1 MIPYD
6 YKKYFER
13 DFNVAKFF
21 GCWVN
26 DGRAESKYYKYYFV
40 MVNLFFIVLYNIILT
55 IEWFANSKSVK
66 LFAQMGYVNLI
77 CTMGQVKSTFVFI
90 HRSDFR
96 NLVELFNEDLFQP
109 RNEAELTTL
118 NHVLSVFSRFKRIL
132 ISLTCVSFTSSI
144 LTPLFYSKGDGLP
157 LEAWYP
163 FDLSVKMN
171 FKLAYVHQGFC
182 ITYISFI
189 NMYSDVLV
197 SGFAHFVGLQ
207 CDLLCLRLEAIRIG
221 DYQEQKEK
229 LVNCVHHYRL
239 ILKFLKTT
247 EKVFGKIY
255 FGQLF
260 ASTTA
265 LCMDLFLLSLTEP
278 KTFEFFYLVVY
289 LLAVANLLLV
299 PCWFSTEMTRK
310 SENIPFAAYSCDWVD
325 SSNSFKKELIFFIRR
340 AQRPLKFYAVDFFE
354 ISVETFVKI
363 IRTSLSYY
371 AVLNNLNMEEK
382 YY

>member
-1 MIPYD
+1 MGSLNITMLINWGLSAND
-6 YKKYFER
+6 IKKFASHGY
-13 DFNVAKFF
+13 
-21 GCWVN
+21 
-26 DGRAESKYYKYYFV
+26 
-40 MVNLFFIVLYNIILT
+40 IVLVCIMGQIKAAILT
-55 IEWFANSKSVK
+55 FRKNDFGD
-66 LFAQMGYVNLI
+66 LVNRMDI
-77 CTMGQVKSTFVFI
+77 DVFKPI
-90 HRSDFR
+90 NGKERSMVSGNMKTYIYIR
-96 NLVELFNEDLFQP
+96 NLLVVWCH
-109 RNEAELTTL
+109 ASTTA
-118 NHVLSVFSRFKRIL
+118 L
-132 ISLTCVSFTSSI
+132 IA
-144 LTPLFYSKGDGLP
+144 TPLLDSGSRYDEIVVPAYCP
-157 LEAWYP
+157 LN
-163 FDLSVKMN
+163 LSN
-171 FKLAYVHQGFC
+171 PAIYTLTYIHQGVA
-182 ITYISFI
+182 ITYISACNIYTDMISAAFLTFI
-189 NMYSDVLV
+189 
-197 SGFAHFVGLQ
+197 GLQ
-207 CDLLCLRLEAIRIG
+207 CDLLSARLLEIEKCVGESKRTKFIR
-221 DYQEQKEK
+221 
-229 LVNCVHHYRL
+229 CMHHYSM
-239 ILKFLKTT
+239 ILRFLKTT

>member
-1 MIPYD
+1 MSSMFRTFF
-6 YKKYFER
+6 KNNFTMLK
-13 DFNVAKFF
+13 VAC
-21 GCWVN
+21 CWIL
-26 DGRAESKYYKYYFV
+26 DGRPLPKFYKYYFHV
-40 MVNLFFIVLYNIILT
+40 VHVLFVGTLNLLMCVNWVLASTDLKKFASLGYIILVG
-55 IEWFANSKSVK
+55 IMAQVK
-66 LFAQMGYVNLI
+66 LLVIFYYRDDFGELVRQLDDDSFQPKTIAETNVVTHTLDHFAGIRKFLVRWCLASTIQTIFSPLFTKKNEGLPVPAYYPISIAQLDTYVPVYMHQAISVSYFALLSVYVDLMVAGYV
-77 CTMGQVKSTFVFI
+77 TFI
-90 HRSDFR
+90 GI
-96 NLVELFNEDLFQP
+96 Q
-109 RNEAELTTL
+109 
-118 NHVLSVFSRFKRIL
+118 
-132 ISLTCVSFTSSI
+132 C
-144 LTPLFYSKGDGLP
+144 
-157 LEAWYP
+157 
-163 FDLSVKMN
+163 
-171 FKLAYVHQGFC
+171 
-182 ITYISFI
+182 
-189 NMYSDVLV
+189 DVLCHRLK
-197 SGFAHFVGLQ
+197 GIRKNNQ
-207 CDLLCLRLEAIRIG
+207 RELRYCIR
-221 DYQEQKEK
+221 
-229 LVNCVHHYRL
+229 HHMK
-239 ILKFLKTT
+239 IFKFLKTT

>member
-1 MIPYD
+1 ML
-6 YKKYFER
+6 
-13 DFNVAKFF
+13 
-21 GCWVN
+21 CVN
-26 DGRAESKYYKYYFV
+26 SLQV
-40 MVNLFFIVLYNIILT
+40 
-55 IEWFANSKSVK
+55 
-66 LFAQMGYVNLI
+66 VNLI
-77 CTMGQVKSTFVFI
+77 LHFGNLKRMAELGYIMLICMMGESLSVQSFFSRQSFKDLI
-90 HRSDFR
+90 HMLS
-96 NLVELFNEDLFQP
+96 EQLFQP
-109 RNEAELTTL
+109 KNAIELAI
-118 NHVLSVFSRFKRIL
+118 VEKIFKSFMRIKNSML
-132 ISLTCVSFTSSI
+132 FVSGLCMVACCGTASLYRSQR
-144 LTPLFYSKGDGLP
+144 KLP
-157 LEAWYP
+157 LAAYYP
-163 FDLSVKMN
+163 FDVTVSPYYDIVYAHQS
-171 FKLAYVHQGFC
+171 LAIIFYAFNNVFGFA
-182 ITYISFI
+182 ISS
-189 NMYSDVLV
+189 M
-197 SGFAHFVGLQ
+197 FAHFLGLQ
-207 CDLLCLRLEAIRIG
+207 CDLLCQRVTRIG
-221 DYQEQKEK
+221 KNGSDIRQEFLE
-229 LVNCVHHYRL
+229 CIRHHRL

>member
-1 MIPYD
+1 MAHYS
-6 YKKYFER
+6 YKNYYQT
-13 DFNVAKFF
+13 DLTALKFLA
-21 GCWVN
+21 CWVDVKPN
-26 DGRAESKYYKYYFV
+26 QRVYYKFYF
-40 MVNLFFIVLYNIILT
+40 LLTNIILVT
-55 IEWFANSKSVK
+55 FYNLILTLRWIFVTTNLKEFAE
-66 LFAQMGYVNLI
+66 MGYVAINCL
-77 CTMGQVKSTFVFI
+77 MGQTKMLVI
-90 HRSDFR
+90 FR
-96 NLVELFNEDLFQP
+96 NSSYFDQLIAACDDNIFQP
-109 RNEAELTTL
+109 RNIKELAIIRK
-118 NHVLSVFSRFKRIL
+118 VLRNFAKTRRVLKTR
-132 ISLTCVSFTSSI
+132 
-144 LTPLFYSKGDGLP
+144 PYMLP
-157 LEAWYP
+157 VPAWYP
-163 FDLSVKMN
+163 TDCLKSPAFEI
-171 FKLAYVHQGFC
+171 AYLHQG
-182 ITYISFI
+182 ISI
-189 NMYSDVLV
+189 MYLACSNLYVDVLMA
-197 SGFAHFVGLQ
+197 GFATFIGLQ
-207 CDLLCLRLEAIRIG
+207 CDLLCARLKAVG
-221 DYQEQKEK
+221 AAASQTEK
-229 LVNCVHHYRL
+229 KINFIDCILHYNSTFE
-239 ILKFLKTT
+239 FLKTT